1 MMILA
6 NQSFRMIKII
16 CDNSK
21 WQQILLESQKVS
33 KEVPGQFPVAKRGG
47 RQRDRRK
54 AAGRRELQARDGS
67 PPKGPT
73 WAIVHCFPISLLVTG
88 KISSPGLMWSC
99 ERLQRTASVRTL
111 CRLQVKYI
119 RRSFTKQLCHLVD
132 KGIHSETTFLSF
144 NKSAIFLF
152 VWTCVSYSKPS
163 WTALMLF
170 VNAKLTFQLSY
181 HSHSVRSHYLGLCH
195 CVHLI
200 SACPLSMVQLNWI

>member
-1 MMILA
+1 MT
-6 NQSFRMIKII
+6 
-16 CDNSK
+16 
-21 WQQILLESQKVS
+21 SQGWLTTK
-33 KEVPGQFPVAKRGG
+33 
-47 RQRDRRK
+47 
-54 AAGRRELQARDGS
+54 S
-67 PPKGPT
+67 P
-73 WAIVHCFPISLLVTG
+73 HLSDCSLSSYFHITG
-88 KISSPGLMWSC
+88 KISSPGSMWSC

-111 CRLQVKYI
+111 CRLQTKYI
-119 RRSFTKQLCHLVD
+119 RRSFTKQLSHLVD
-132 KGIHSETTFLSF
+132 KGIHSETTLLCF

-200 SACPLSMVQLNWI
+200 SACPLSMVPLNWI